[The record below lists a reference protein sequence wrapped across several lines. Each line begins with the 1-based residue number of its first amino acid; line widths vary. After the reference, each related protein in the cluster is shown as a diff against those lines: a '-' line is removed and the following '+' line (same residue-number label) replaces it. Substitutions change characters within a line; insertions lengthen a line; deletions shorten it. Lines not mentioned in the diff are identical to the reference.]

1 MLIYKVFSSSEWAE
15 LDARGETPGSPA
27 DRADGFVHFSTAE
40 QLPGT
45 LKRHFAGETGL
56 ILLAVDADT
65 AGPALRWEPSRGGVL
80 FPHLHRPLTRADV
93 LWSRPLADG
102 LP

>member
-1 MLIYKVFSSSEWAE
+1 MLIYKVFRPSEWAE
-15 LDARGETPGSPA
+15 LDAVGETPGSPA

-45 LKRHFAGETGL
+45 LERHFAGETDL
-56 ILLAVDADT
+56 ILAAVDAHL
-65 AGPALRWEPSRGGVL
+65 AGPALRWEPSRGGAL
-80 FPHLHRPLTRADV
+80 FPHLHRPLNRADL